1 MTKPIPAPLRL
12 LLILLTGLACLAVFF
27 RVQLMNGFTLL
38 LGDRHDGVIELAILE
53 HWYNVLSGTEAWN
66 RTAYFWPV
74 PGTLGYND
82 GYLGFG
88 LVYAVFRALGVDPFL
103 AGELVNATLR
113 GIGFLGAYVAMRRI
127 MALEFGWALLG
138 AAVFTLGNNLYIRG
152 SHAQLFSVGLVP
164 WLAVLAHATLSA
176 LWHGERGALLR
187 NGAGF
192 CLLFALALMTG
203 FYMAW
208 YFAFL
213 SMALLIAWVVVA
225 GRARRALLLLA
236 LKRHWK
242 DVLGLGVFAALV
254 CLPFAL
260 VYAPKAAE
268 TGMHGYAMV
277 GQYTL
282 SPLDVIHVG
291 ERNLV
296 WGWLVQGL
304 NAVFRPGFP
313 AWSEQMTGMPPLLVA
328 LFLLAL
334 WRGPAADRLAVL
346 RALGI
351 ATLVTW
357 LLTLQLF
364 GVSPW
369 RLVWQVVP
377 GARAARVVARYQLFL
392 LLPVTGFAVAW
403 LALQGPRLGR
413 LLAAALCAL
422 LLVEQLNGYA
432 PVFLDRTQELARLR
446 AVPAPPAECRAF
458 FVTAARQESR
468 FGEAVDDPYNHNTE
482 AMLLAEVLRLPTIN
496 GISTFNP
503 PGWPDHW
510 PGHPDYLPAVR
521 AYAERYGVQGL
532 CGLDLQRFT
541 WDTAPFRD

>member
-1 MTKPIPAPLRL
+1 MTKPLSAPLRRAV
-12 LLILLTGLACLAVFF
+12 ILLVGIACLAVFF
-27 RVQLMNGFTLL
+27 RSQLLNGFTLL
-38 LGDRHDGVIELAILE
+38 LGDRHDAVIELAILE
-53 HWYNVLSGTEAWN
+53 HWSNVLAGAEAWN

-74 PGTLGYND
+74 AGTLGYND

-88 LVYAVFRALGVDPFL
+88 LPYALFRALGADPFL
-103 AGELVNATLR
+103 AGELVNITLR
-113 GIGFLGAYVAMRRI
+113 GLGFLGAYVAMRRV
-127 MALEFGWALLG
+127 MALDWGWALLG
-138 AAVFTLGNNLYIRG
+138 AAVFTLANNLYIRG
-152 SHAQLFSVGLVP
+152 SHAQLFSIGLVP

-176 LWHGERGALLR
+176 MWHGARGALLR

-192 CLLFALALMTG
+192 CALFALALMTG

-208 YFAFL
+208 YVAFL
-213 SMALLIAWVVVA
+213 SMATLVAWIAMA
-225 GRARRALLLLA
+225 GRARRVLLLLA
-236 LKRHWK
+236 LKRHWL
-242 DVLGLGVFAALV
+242 DILGLGVLAALF

-277 GQYTL
+277 RQNTI
-282 SPLDVIHVG
+282 SPLDIIHVG

-296 WGWLVQGL
+296 WGWLVQAL
-304 NAVFRPGFP
+304 NGVFRPGFP
-313 AWSEQMTGMPPLLVA
+313 FWSERMTGMPPLLVA
-328 LFLLAL
+328 LFALAL
-334 WRGPAADRLAVL
+334 WRGPQADRLMVL

-357 LLTLQLF
+357 ALTLEIF

-369 RLVWQVVP
+369 WLVWQVVP

-392 LLPVTGFAVAW
+392 MLPVTAFAIAW
-403 LALQGPRLGR
+403 LAWQAPRLGR
-413 LLAAALCAL
+413 ALVAAICAL
-422 LLVEQLNGYA
+422 LLAEQINGYA
-432 PVFLDRTQELARLR
+432 PVFLDRPLELSRLR

-458 FVTAARQESR
+458 FVTAARRESR
-468 FGEAVDDPYNHNTE
+468 FGEEVDNAYNHNTE
-482 AMLLAEVLRLPTIN
+482 AMLVAEYLRLPTIN

-510 PGHPDYLPAVR
+510 PGHPEYLPAVR
-521 AYAERYGVQGL
+521 AYAAQYRVQGL

-541 WDTAPFRD
+541 WDTAPLRD